1 MLPEFNRLMFQ
12 ADKLE
17 CAGFI
22 REARELRARAVAM
35 MESR

>member
-1 MLPEFNRLMFQ
+1 MAEFNRLMFQ

-22 REARELRARAVAM
+22 REANEMRAAALLLKQH
-35 MESR
+35 